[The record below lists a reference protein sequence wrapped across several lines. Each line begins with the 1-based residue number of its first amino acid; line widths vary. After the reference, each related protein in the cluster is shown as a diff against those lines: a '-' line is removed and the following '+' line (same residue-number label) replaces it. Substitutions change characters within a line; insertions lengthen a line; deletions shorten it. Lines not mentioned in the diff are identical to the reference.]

1 LRDALRYPGVAA
13 SSVLLDELSAPPRDA
28 PRDTDRQ
35 DAMTDPGELV
45 PS

>member
-1 LRDALRYPGVAA
+1 MVRHPDVTA

-35 DAMTDPGELV
+35 GAVTDPGELV
-45 PS
+45 LS